1 MKNFV
6 HSVLSRGIRASLL
19 AIQPQESTPDFAADP
34 QAPPPVIVEEGS
46 VASPIVLAAP
56 HAGRY
61 YPDWFVEAARQP
73 LDDLRSGE
81 DSFTELLAQ
90 PAHSLGPPLV
100 RATFPRVLCDPNRA
114 AWDLDPRMFH
124 GPIPPF
130 IRPTER
136 GLSGLGSI
144 PRITGNYRAIYRSRL
159 PFSEAAR
166 RIATYWMP
174 YHTTLARLLQHTHQ
188 QHGQCLLLD
197 LHSMPDAAESSM
209 VDFVLGD
216 RHGTACARHITDRAE
231 QTLRALGYSTAR
243 NTPYAGA
250 YITQQYGHPSKNCH
264 ALQIEMRRSLYMTEK
279 TRTPHEG
286 FQPLAQDLAVLI
298 GSLLEHMG

>member
-1 MKNFV
+1 
-6 HSVLSRGIRASLL
+6 L
-19 AIQPQESTPDFAADP
+19 APFHALPEII
-34 QAPPPVIVEEGS
+34 APFT
-46 VASPIVLAAP
+46 AP
-56 HAGRY
+56 
-61 YPDWFVEAARQP
+61 
-73 LDDLRSGE
+73 
-81 DSFTELLAQ
+81 
-90 PAHSLGPPLV
+90 
-100 RATFPRVLCDPNRA
+100 
-114 AWDLDPRMFH
+114 
-124 GPIPPF
+124 
-130 IRPTER
+130 
-136 GLSGLGSI
+136 
-144 PRITGNYRAIYRSRL
+144 RL

-174 YHTTLARLLQHTHQ
+174 YHTTLVGLLQHTHQ

-197 LHSMPDAAESSM
+197 LHSMPDTTESNM

-279 TRTPHEG
+279 TRTPRMRAFSLWHRTLPFLSAVCWSIWAEN
-286 FQPLAQDLAVLI
+286 PDLR
-298 GSLLEHMG
+298 HM

>member
-6 HSVLSRGIRASLL
+6 HSVLSRGIRASLS
-19 AIQPQESTPDFAADP
+19 AIQPPESAPAPPEDP
-34 QAPPPVIVEEGS
+34 LAPPPVVTLEGS
-46 VASPIVLAAP
+46 RTSPIVLAAP

-61 YPDWFVEAARQP
+61 YPEWFTSTARQP
-73 LDDLRSGE
+73 LADLRSGE
-81 DSFTELLAQ
+81 DSFTERLAQ
-90 PAHSLGPPLV
+90 PAHDLGPALV
-100 RATFPRVLCDPNRA
+100 HATFPRVLCDPNRA
-114 AWDLDPRMFH
+114 AWDLDPRMFQ

-144 PRITGNYRAIYRSRL
+144 PRITGSHRAIYRTRL

-174 YHTTLARLLQHTHQ
+174 YHTTLAGLLRRTHQ

-197 LHSMPDAAESSM
+197 LHSMPDTAE
-209 VDFVLGD
+209 VGTADFVLGD
-216 RHGTACARHITDRAE
+216 RHGTACAPDIMDRAE

-243 NTPYAGA
+243 NTPYAGG
-250 YITQQYGHPSKNCH
+250 YITQQYGHPPQNCH
-264 ALQIEMRRSLYMTEK
+264 ALQIEMRRSLYMTEA
-279 TRTPHEG
+279 THTPHEG
-286 FQPLAQDLAVLI
+286 FEPLARSLAVLV
-298 GSLLEHMG
+298 GSLLEHLG